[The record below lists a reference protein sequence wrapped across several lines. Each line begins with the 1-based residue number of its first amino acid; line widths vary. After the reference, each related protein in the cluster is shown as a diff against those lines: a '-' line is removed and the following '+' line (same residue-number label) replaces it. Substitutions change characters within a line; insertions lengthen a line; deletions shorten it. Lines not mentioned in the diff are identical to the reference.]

1 MGPLYEGLRYDLI
14 NRNPTINYGSVLAMK
29 CVGMVESYTMSVPLT
44 CLKTLAADQLKRST
58 YMVTCA

>member
-1 MGPLYEGLRYDLI
+1 MI
-14 NRNPTINYGSVLAMK
+14 RNNLPTINYGSVLAMK